1 MLAVYMSTTA
11 VILAILQIAVDNQ
24 VARGIVTIV
33 CAIVLIIG
41 LFTALKGVSKI
52 LAKTAIFIFLQ
63 AALQPGYGEAHFQWL
78 KNCPW
83 GPKFSVTVLSWVDC
97 FGSLGLLVGV
107 TIYNKYLSEVSYRR
121 IFMGAQLTMV
131 ISSFFDLVMVK
142 RWNLAIG
149 IPDIAMLIGDD
160 AFTSTMSRFFAM
172 PMFILA
178 AKVCPENAEA
188 TLFAMLM
195 ALSNFGNSVAQF
207 IGVSLLEAFG
217 VVNQNYDHYS
227 LAVIVK
233 TCFRFAVI
241 GIIPL
246 LVPDLK
252 PTDPIPLLE
261 EKASA
266 KAAAENASA
275 KENTNAEEGQAAT
288 STEPSQACLV

>member
-1 MLAVYMSTTA
+1 
-11 VILAILQIAVDNQ
+11 
-24 VARGIVTIV
+24 
-33 CAIVLIIG
+33 
-41 LFTALKGVSKI
+41 
-52 LAKTAIFIFLQ
+52 
-63 AALQPGYGEAHFQWL
+63 
-78 KNCPW
+78 
-83 GPKFSVTVLSWVDC
+83 
-97 FGSLGLLVGV
+97 
-107 TIYNKYLSEVSYRR
+107 
-121 IFMGAQLTMV
+121 
-131 ISSFFDLVMVK
+131 MVK

-160 AFTSTMSRFFAM
+160 AFTATMRRFFAM

-178 AKVCPENAEA
+178 AKVCPENVEA

-195 ALSNFGNSVAQF
+195 ALSNFGSSVAQF
-207 IGVSLLEAFG
+207 IGVSLLEVFG

-227 LAVIVK
+227 LAIIVK

-275 KENTNAEEGQAAT
+275 KNASANENTNAEEGQAAT
-288 STEPSQACLV
+288 STEPSQACPV